1 MIAPCIRNSVSI
13 VFFVPV
19 FFSRQNYSRP
29 TRFSNI
35 LQKQGG
41 EGRRKK
47 KCQNYGKFDN
57 DSKIRSRLQKCIAH
71 GQMRIIDE

>member
-19 FFSRQNYSRP
+19 FFSRQNYFRP

-41 EGRRKK
+41 EGRGKKNVKTMENSITIRKLDLVCK
-47 KCQNYGKFDN
+47 NA
-57 DSKIRSRLQKCIAH
+57 SRMDRC
-71 GQMRIIDE
+71 E

>member
-13 VFFVPV
+13 VFLFP
-19 FFSRQNYSRP
+19 FFFLVKTIFDRQDSP
-29 TRFSNI
+29 IFS
-35 LQKQGG
+35 KSK
-41 EGRRKK
+41 EGRGGGK